1 VNDDKEKAR
10 QAAREKRE
18 LDTFRFLCVE
28 MAKALAP
35 FGSGPLD
42 KQMSATQIADKAIDI
57 VSQIWDKTEP
67 A

>member
-1 VNDDKEKAR
+1 MADEDKEKAR

-18 LDTFRFLCVE
+18 LEVFRYQCVD

-35 FGSGPLD
+35 LAS
-42 KQMSATQIADKAIDI
+42 MSATQIADTAIDI